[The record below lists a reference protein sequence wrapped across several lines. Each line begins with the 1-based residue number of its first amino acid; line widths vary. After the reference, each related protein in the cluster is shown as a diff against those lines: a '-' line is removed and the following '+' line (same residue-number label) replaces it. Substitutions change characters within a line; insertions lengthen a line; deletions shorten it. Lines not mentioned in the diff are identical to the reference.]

1 MLCVATV
8 QCHQQLT
15 YLMTINYQKQQS
27 HTFCILLHPQIWH
40 EVRTTLQ
47 QVLAESKQSVLTFP
61 SGCFRSVKKKFPSN
75 NSEVNYYPRCHSF
88 SFFFYSSKFHTE
100 FPEIPLTSLEC
111 FQKQQPW
118 PMAFPTVYPRE
129 CLETQLCSKL
139 QPALLFNA
147 PNVTCYLPKSISAHC
162 CSDCGLKPSLTADI
176 SFLSKE

>member
-40 EVRTTLQ
+40 EIRTTLQ

-100 FPEIPLTSLEC
+100 FPLHLSVFRSSSPG
-111 FQKQQPW
+111 PW
-118 PMAFPTVYPRE
+118 PFQQCTPESVWKLSCAVN
-129 CLETQLCSKL
+129 CS
-139 QPALLFNA
+139 QPF
-147 PNVTCYLPKSISAHC
+147 
-162 CSDCGLKPSLTADI
+162 CSMHQM
-176 SFLSKE
+176 